1 MMNNDSILLK
11 IPNKPDY
18 ISLVRLTT
26 SSIANKLGFDFDT
39 IEDIK
44 VSIGEACINS
54 LQFCNKDSISIA
66 YESDIDKLT
75 IKVSNCCDKIPEEI
89 NEKKDRELGVLI
101 IKSLM
106 DKVDFTNEG
115 IEMTKYIE

>member
-1 MMNNDSILLK
+1 MNKDSILLT
-11 IPNKPDY
+11 IPSKPDY

-26 SSIANKLGFDFDT
+26 SSIGYNKGLTVDE

-54 LQFCNKDSISIA
+54 LQLGGKEIISIE
-66 YESDIDKLT
+66 YETDDDK
-75 IKVSNCCDKIPEEI
+75 IVFKVSNCVETIPEEFYD
-89 NEKKDRELGVLI
+89 NKERELGILI

-106 DKVDFTNEG
+106 DEVKFTDSG
-115 IEMTKYIE
+115 IEMTKFKE

>member
-1 MMNNDSILLK
+1 MNNDSILLK

-26 SSIANKLGFDFDT
+26 SSIANNLGFDFDT

-54 LQFCNKDSISIA
+54 LQFCNKDSISIV
-66 YESDIDKLT
+66 YEFDLDKLT
-75 IKVSNCCDKIPEEI
+75 IKVSNCCDAIPEQI
-89 NEKKDRELGVLI
+89 NEKKDRELGILI

-106 DKVDFTNEG
+106 DKVYFTNEG

>member
-26 SSIANKLGFDFDT
+26 SSIANEMGFDFDT

-54 LQFCNKDSISIA
+54 LQFCNKDSISIVYEA
-66 YESDIDKLT
+66 YMDKLT
-75 IKVSNCCDKIPEEI
+75 IEVSNCCSNIPDQMD
-89 NEKKDRELGVLI
+89 EKKDRELGILI

-106 DKVDFTNEG
+106 DKVDFTDKG